1 MKNTE
6 ELRKKYIRTRTS
18 VLEFAKEYAYAYNPY
33 TNLSG
38 KIELFDYQKH
48 LLKNFDK
55 NQFSII
61 KQSRQ
66 VGVDLVVAIYIA
78 YLLTKEQEQEILV
91 ISDSGSSGEVFLQKV
106 RNILIFEERDYYEE
120 NEKIFEVDNKKE
132 LQLKNNS
139 RLRVV
144 CPTGEAGRG
153 CNIDLLFINNF
164 EYVPHIEEVWVAAG
178 IALTATKGKAIFT
191 STPRYKKS
199 FFHKFWTDATKKLN
213 DFKPTN
219 INWKQNPYF
228 DNEWYKKM
236 CTILNNN
243 NDAIAMEL
251 DGKFIDKKDKKK
263 KTAINLRMELSKKEE
278 ILARM
283 KQKNISSITD
293 YIMEL
298 INRDLGKI

>member
-1 MKNTE
+1 MKNSE
-6 ELRKKYIRTRTS
+6 ELKEKYIRTRTS

-38 KIELFDYQKH
+38 KIELFEYQKQ
-48 LLKNFDK
+48 LLKSFEK
-55 NQFSII
+55 NRFSIV

-78 YLLTKEQEQEILV
+78 YFVSRNTDKEVLV
-91 ISDSGSSGEVFLQKV
+91 ISDSNKSGENFLSKIK
-106 RNILIFEERDYYEE
+106 NILRFEELDYSDD
-120 NEKIFEVDNKKE
+120 EKIFPIDNKNH
-132 LQLKNNS
+132 LQLKNGS
-139 RLRVV
+139 RITITSPNI
-144 CPTGEAGRG
+144 CAGRG
-153 CNIDLLFINNF
+153 CALDLLFVNNA
-164 EYVPHIEEVWVAAG
+164 EYIEHLDQIWMAAG
-178 IALTATKGKAIFT
+178 LALSSTGGKAILT

-199 FFHKFWTDATKKLN
+199 YFHNFWTRAIKKLN
-213 DFKPTN
+213 GFKPTN
-219 INWKQNPYF
+219 VNWKQNSYF

-236 CTILNNN
+236 CTILNNDK
-243 NDAIAMEL
+243 DAIAMEL
-251 DGKFIDKKDKKK
+251 DGKFITKEDKKK

-298 INRDLGKI
+298 INKDLGKI